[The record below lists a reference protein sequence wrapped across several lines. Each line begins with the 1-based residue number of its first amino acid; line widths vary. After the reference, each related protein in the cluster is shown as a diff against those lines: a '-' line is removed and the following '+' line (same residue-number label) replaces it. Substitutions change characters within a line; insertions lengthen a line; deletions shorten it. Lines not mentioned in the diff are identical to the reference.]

1 MEWGSR
7 ALAEPFGLRRP
18 GLQEEKLDRAL
29 VAGLLVE
36 VILETPGLPPDP
48 RVRQRLIKTRLKES
62 LVCHLAGRVTLDRFR
77 LLAGRL
83 DRWFAYYYPLIS
95 PSGPEREDH
104 QAPFAEQ
111 VLPPRPLLP
120 ENRALREDF
129 LEDWLSRHLHLLPR
143 RRHGKLDREGLQ
155 DFLRLTQ
162 GGWFRLKDFQHYFR
176 MDRKTAWEYLQKLA
190 RAGLLAHNQERSS
203 AVRYSLAPPFLR
215 VRGGAVRPQVS
226 QALKDMSRTLAP
238 QVGDWL
244 IATGGQAFWEEE
256 WQGLLGEDRCQEVI
270 SRLRAASLLE
280 VRLQSGRSRLLQ
292 LPAHWRQ

>member
-7 ALAEPFGLRRP
+7 ALAEPLGLRRP

-29 VAGLLVE
+29 VAGLMVE

-48 RVRQRLIKTRLKES
+48 RARQRLIKTLLKET
-62 LVCHLAGRVTLDRFR
+62 LVSHLAGRVTLDRFR

-83 DRWFAYYYPLIS
+83 DQWFAFYYPLIS
-95 PSGPEREDH
+95 PTGPGREDH
-104 QAPFAEQ
+104 QVPFAEQ
-111 VLPPRPLLP
+111 VSPPRPLLP
-120 ENRALREDF
+120 ENRALREDS
-129 LEDWLSRHLHLLPR
+129 LEDWLSHHLHLLPR
-143 RRHGKLDREGLQ
+143 RRRAKLDRQGLQ
-155 DFLRLTQ
+155 DFLRFTQ

-176 MDRKTAWEYLQKLA
+176 MDRKTAWEYLRKLA

-215 VRGGAVRPQVS
+215 VRAGALRTQVS

-244 IATGGQAFWEEE
+244 IATGGQAFWEEQ
-256 WQGLLGEDRCQEVI
+256 WQTLLGEDRCQEVI
-270 SRLRAASLLE
+270 TRLRAASLLE

-292 LPAHWRQ
+292 LPDRWRQ